1 MNRTNLPKARK
12 TVRAHAGAM
21 CHECGER
28 TVIVSCAR
36 PECGGASILCSGCYG
51 TLERYVWDD
60 GLCAHC
66 GATRV

>member
-1 MNRTNLPKARK
+1 MNRTNLQMARK
-12 TVRAHAGAM
+12 TVHACAGTK
-21 CHECGER
+21 CPECGDR

-36 PECGGASILCSGCYG
+36 SECDGASILCSGCRS